1 MSQIITD
8 RVRTSRRS
16 LLKGITAAGARIAI
30 GLPPLVSMFNSAG
43 TAYAAATNTAS
54 TASAAG
60 PALEKPIESRFVLWF
75 NGNGIPE
82 RYWIPSEEGAEYE
95 LTPCL
100 APLAAWRKDVH
111 VLSGVDNAAASGK
124 GNGHTNSMSGLMTG
138 MDFTGRGPSGPSIDQ
153 IIAGKIGGESRF
165 RSLQIGVAQESF
177 GESMQ
182 RNMSWAGYERALP
195 PEMIPHRLFDRLF
208 GAREEGWVNRKRSVL
223 DTISRDATA
232 LKKKLPTDDQVR
244 VDEHLAGIRDL
255 ERAIAGLP
263 PEYRRVD
270 PPDFDGDMKDWPRIA
285 KLQSDL
291 LAQALVTRQ
300 TRVASYML
308 TKCQSISRFPWLGYT
323 SARHHDYTHA
333 EGKTTGADGVEG
345 QRVLRDICKWHV
357 EEFAYLVAKLKSV
370 TEGDGTVFDHTCLAY
385 VHEHAEANPH
395 KNSGLAMI
403 VAGGMSKIAH
413 GAHTRITGTV
423 GDVYLTLA
431 DQVMGAG
438 IGKFPTATKTLGT
451 LLA

>member
-1 MSQIITD
+1 
-8 RVRTSRRS
+8 
-16 LLKGITAAGARIAI
+16 
-30 GLPPLVSMFNSAG
+30 
-43 TAYAAATNTAS
+43 
-54 TASAAG
+54 
-60 PALEKPIESRFVLWF
+60 
-75 NGNGIPE
+75 
-82 RYWIPSEEGAEYE
+82 
-95 LTPCL
+95 
-100 APLAAWRKDVH
+100 
-111 VLSGVDNAAASGK
+111 
-124 GNGHTNSMSGLMTG
+124 MTG
-138 MDFTGRGPSGPSIDQ
+138 THFTGRGPSGPSVDQ
-153 IIAGKIGGESRF
+153 VIAQKLGDDSRF

-182 RNMSWAGYERALP
+182 RNMSWAGFERALP

-208 GAREEGWVNRKRSVL
+208 GEREEGWINRRRSIL
-223 DTISRDATA
+223 DTIRGDATA
-232 LKKKLPTDDQVR
+232 LQKKLPKEDQAR
-244 VDEHLAGIRDL
+244 VDEHLSGIRDL
-255 ERAIAGLP
+255 ERSIAALP
-263 PEYRRVD
+263 EQYRHVA

-291 LAQALVTRQ
+291 LVQALSTHQ

-308 TKCQSISRFPWLGYT
+308 TKCQSICRFPWLGYT

-357 EEFAYLVAKLKSV
+357 EEFAYLVAKLKS
-370 TEGDGTVFDHTCLAY
+370 TPEGDGSLFDHTTLMY

-403 VAGGMSKIAH
+403 VAGGSKKLAR
-413 GAHTRITGTV
+413 GSHTRVTGTV

-431 DQVMGAG
+431 DEVLGAG
-438 IGKFPTATKTLGT
+438 IGKFPTATKKIGT

>member
-1 MSQIITD
+1 MSLVITN
-8 RVRTSRRS
+8 RVRTSRRA

-30 GLPPLVSMFNSAG
+30 GLPPLASMFNAAG
-43 TAYAAATNTAS
+43 TAYAA
-54 TASAAG
+54 
-60 PALEKPIESRFVLWF
+60 EQKPIESRFVLWF

-82 RYWIPSEEGAEYE
+82 RYWIPAEEGADYE

-111 VLSGVDNAAASGK
+111 VLSGVDNAAATGK

-138 MDFTGRGPSGPSIDQ
+138 TDFTGRGASGPSIDQ
-153 IIAGKIGGESRF
+153 LIAAKIGADSRF

-208 GAREEGWVNRKRSVL
+208 GAQEEGWVNRKRSIL
-223 DTISRDATA
+223 DTVGADAAA
-232 LKKKLPTDDQVR
+232 LKLKLPADDKTR
-244 VDEHLAGIRDL
+244 VDEHLSGIRDL

-263 PEYRRVD
+263 PEYRHID

-291 LAQALVTRQ
+291 LVQALATHQ

-308 TKCQSISRFPWLGYT
+308 TKCQSLTRFPWLGYT
-323 SARHHDYTHA
+323 SSRHHDYTHA
-333 EGKTTGADGVEG
+333 DGKVSGADGVDGE
-345 QRVLRDICKWHV
+345 RVLRDICRWHV
-357 EEFAYLVAKLKSV
+357 EEFAYLVAKLESV
-370 TEGDGTVFDHTCLAY
+370 PEGDGTLFDNTTLVFT
-385 VHEHAEANPH
+385 HEHAEAGVH
-395 KNSGLAMI
+395 KNNGLAMI
-403 VAGGMSKIAH
+403 VAGGSKKLAH
-413 GAHTRITGTV
+413 GTHTRVTGTV
-423 GDVYLTLA
+423 GDVYVTVA
-431 DQVMGAG
+431 DEVMGAG
-438 IGKFPTATKTLGT
+438 IGKFPTATRKMGA

>member
-1 MSQIITD
+1 
-8 RVRTSRRS
+8 
-16 LLKGITAAGARIAI
+16 LLKGLTAAGNSVLV
-30 GLPPLVSMFNSAG
+30 GLPPLVSMYNSHG
-43 TAYAAATNTAS
+43 TAYAAES
-54 TASAAG
+54 
-60 PALEKPIESRFVLWF
+60 KPIETRFVLWF

-82 RYWIPSEEGAEYE
+82 RYWIPAEEGTDYKM
-95 LTPCL
+95 TPCL
-100 APLAAWRKDVH
+100 SPLAAFRQDFH
-111 VLSGVDNAAASGK
+111 VLSGVDNAASSGQ

-138 MDFTGRGPSGPSIDQ
+138 TTFTGRGPSGPSIDQ
-153 IIAGKIGGESRF
+153 VIANKIGSESRF

-208 GAREEGWVNRKRSVL
+208 GAREEGWVNRKRSIL
-223 DTISRDATA
+223 DAVSTDAAA
-232 LKKKLPTDDQVR
+232 LKKKLPGDDQNR
-244 VDEHLAGIRDL
+244 VEEHLSGIRDL
-255 ERAIAGLP
+255 ERSIAALP
-263 PEYRRVD
+263 EEYRRVEA
-270 PPDFDGDMKDWPRIA
+270 PEFDGDMKDWPRIA

-291 LAQALVTRQ
+291 LVQALATRQ

-333 EGKTTGADGVEG
+333 EGRVSGADGAEG

-357 EEFAYLVAKLKSV
+357 EEFAYLVAKLKSIP
-370 TEGDGTVFDHTCLAY
+370 EGDGSVFDRTALIF

-395 KNSGLAMI
+395 KNSGLAML
-403 VAGGMSKIAH
+403 VAGGVGKISK
-413 GAHTRITGTV
+413 GKHTRVTGTS
-423 GDVYLTLA
+423 GDVYLTVA
-431 DQVMGAG
+431 DEIVQAG
-438 IGKFPTATKTLGT
+438 IGKFPTATKKISS